1 MEPQMVQTTDSS
13 LEIQT
18 GAPEVWRQVLVR
30 TIPQL
35 YGMFIRRGIHA
46 ALSEELT
53 QKTVFDAIRRYE
65 TYESSKGSPE
75 QWLFTI
81 AKNNL
86 TLEMRNRQNRPKPDS
101 DLLKY
106 LESMDSAPLPDEIL
120 ERKETA
126 QLVRAALVQL
136 DKKEQDVLKSKYLDE
151 LSARQIGQAMK
162 LSEKAVHDLLY
173 RARIALRQKLI
184 QLAPQFREEQQI

>member
-1 MEPQMVQTTDSS
+1 MEPLMVQYDDSS
-13 LEIQT
+13 LTIRT
-18 GAPEVWRQVLVR
+18 GDPDAWRQVLLR

-35 YGMFIRRGIHA
+35 YGMLIRRGIHA
-46 ALSEELT
+46 ALAEELT

-65 TYESSKGSPE
+65 TYEPAKGSPE

-81 AKNNL
+81 AQNNL
-86 TLEMRNRQNRPKPDS
+86 SLEMRNRQDHAKPDS

-106 LESMDSAPLPDEIL
+106 LETMDLAPLPDEIL

-126 QLVRAALVQL
+126 HLVRAALLQL
-136 DKKEQDVLKSKYLDE
+136 DKKEQDVLKGKYIDD

-184 QLAPQFREEQQI
+184 QLAPQFTEEQQI